1 VLAADTAGELSVM
14 SDPVTAITDASPNT
28 PTNLAAA
35 ATSGAKISLTWTDT
49 VISGGLPIG
58 SYQVYCGLAPGSMTK
73 VGTTLNA
80 PYNYVG
86 LTAGTTYY
94 CAVLAADTAG
104 DLSAMSVT
112 VSAMTDALPNAPTD
126 VVATANSATKVTVTW
141 TESVP
146 TGGLPITS
154 YQVYRGTS
162 PSNLSLLGTRAT
174 LTYTD
179 TTVVA
184 STTYYYAVLATD
196 TSNEASPMSAN
207 VEVVVP

>member
-1 VLAADTAGELSVM
+1 
-14 SDPVTAITDASPNT
+14 
-28 PTNLAAA
+28 
-35 ATSGAKISLTWTDT
+35 
-49 VISGGLPIG
+49 
-58 SYQVYCGLAPGSMTK
+58 MTK
-73 VGTTLNA
+73 VGTTA
-80 PYNYVG
+80 KTSYTYTG

-112 VSAMTDALPNAPTD
+112 VSAMTDALPNAPTN

-162 PSNLSLLGTRAT
+162 PGNLSLLGTRAT
-174 LTYTD
+174 LSYTD

-184 STTYYYAVLATD
+184 LTTYYYAVLATD

-207 VEVVVP
+207 AVVVVP